1 MKRNSSIEAPHMR
14 RTSPTLSWKDSLC
27 KIENVFLIF
36 WLIVASFAAIISP
49 PGTGADEATH
59 IARAAQVAQGAFL
72 PQEVDIAKVDTR
84 FVTPTEEYSHEKIY
98 GGSTDAALFELLR
111 TGSAIT
117 DQRAKDISSVSLVF
131 PYWKDGIFASIGTL
145 GNGEVIWSFPNTS
158 INSPL
163 CYVPYSIGYLI
174 ARLVSTSPIFAV
186 ILMRLLG
193 IISYGLLVWF
203 AIKKAPFCK
212 NTLFFLALLPNC
224 IAVNSMVT
232 ADMLTIAFTFLFF
245 SYALRFLFYYK
256 ELHRKDFV
264 GFGISLCAL
273 ALLKMPYIIFGLVL
287 FLIFVVNRL
296 WENKREMAKI
306 ASIGF
311 VALALFLAWS
321 CAIHGIRTYT
331 AWTIPSVDPSAQLSY
346 ALNNPLQTLS
356 LIIDNIVSNTDLGL
370 FEATAYCTKNY
381 PEWLILIAA
390 VCIISIDVHN
400 CPKLRLKY
408 PVVVFFLCITVLVAL
423 TANFALYLT
432 YTPVG
437 DSQIGGM
444 QSRYYVPLLIPLFI
458 ALVLACSNNKMSLLG
473 RPSATPSRWNAL
485 ADSRRAVA
493 DLQRTAA
500 GSQRGAVNSQHTAAI
515 DTRHLVVG
523 SSQQAET
530 TASTEG
536 MISTP
541 VAVILVFWFVF
552 ALRIFSV
559 WLPC

>member
-1 MKRNSSIEAPHMR
+1 MKRNSSIEAPHMK
-14 RTSPTLSWKDSLC
+14 RTSPTLSWKSSLC
-27 KIENVFLIF
+27 KMENVFLIF
-36 WLIVASFAAIISP
+36 WLVVASFAAIISP
-49 PGTGADEATH
+49 PGTGMDEATH

-84 FVTPTEEYSHEKIY
+84 FVMPTEEYSHEKIY

-117 DQRAKDISSVSLVF
+117 DQRNKDISSVNLAF
-131 PYWKDGIFASIGTL
+131 PYWKDGCFVNIGTL

-163 CYVPYSIGYLI
+163 CYIPYSIGYLI

-193 IISYGLLVWF
+193 IISYGLLVRF

-224 IAVNSMVT
+224 IAVSSMVN

-245 SYALRFLFYYK
+245 SYALRFLFYYS
-256 ELHRKDFV
+256 ELRRKDFV
-264 GFGISLCAL
+264 GLGISLCAL

-287 FLIFVVNRL
+287 FLVFAVNRL
-296 WENKREMAKI
+296 WENRNEMMKI

-321 CAIHGIRTYT
+321 CTIRGIHTYT
-331 AWTIPSVDPSAQLSY
+331 VWNVSGVDPSAQLAY
-346 ALNNPLQTLS
+346 ALNNPLQILS

-400 CPKLRLKY
+400 CPKFRLKY
-408 PVVVFFLCITVLVAL
+408 PVVVFFLCIAVLVAL

-473 RPSATPSRWNAL
+473 KPSTALPRQDAL
-485 ADSRRAVA
+485 ADPQRAANRHRVVV
-493 DLQRTAA
+493 DP
-500 GSQRGAVNSQHTAAI
+500 QHTAAI
-515 DTRHLVVG
+515 DTRRVVAD
-523 SSQQAET
+523 SSQQAEA

-536 MISTP
+536 MISAP

-559 WLPC
+559 WLPY